1 VKHLTRGEITIRRLL
16 DRARTIAIIGASPRP
31 ERHSHVVTSY
41 LHEVRYDVV
50 PVRADGQD
58 IDGFKSYERIEDIPG
73 PIDLAIIYRRPEE
86 VVLHIEEAARKG
98 VEAVWLP
105 PGVWSREAEEAAHRL
120 GLFLIKDCCPE
131 EEHRHMSH
139 DGGHPQRAGMHFA
152 GRHRASYEDNRKSPE
167 TTGYTAGG
175 GGGHRGGGG
184 VRAVLDEKKM
194 ESGRPSPRKGPYRE
208 RPY

>member
-1 VKHLTRGEITIRRLL
+1 VTIRRLL
-16 DRARTIAIIGASPRP
+16 DRARIIAIIGASPRP
-31 ERHSHVVTSY
+31 DRHSHVVSSY
-41 LHEVRYDVV
+41 LHAVRYDVV

-58 IDGFKSYERIEDIPG
+58 IDGFKSYTRIEDVPG

-86 VVLHIEEAARKG
+86 AVLHIEEAARKG

-105 PGVWSREAEEAAHRL
+105 PGVWSPAAEEAAHRH

-131 EEHRHMSH
+131 EEHRRTSNE
-139 DGGHPQRAGMHFA
+139 GGHPERAGMNFST
-152 GRHRASYEDNRKSPE
+152 RHRTYEDNRKHPE

-175 GGGHRGGGG
+175 GGGHHDGGG

-194 ESGRPSPRKGPYRE
+194 TDGRPSPRKGPHRE
-208 RPY
+208 RPL